1 MRCLKWHSEKGFV
14 IVALLAAM
22 IGYPLDAGS
31 APLGY
36 FPPSWYSNSR
46 GTASLWNSDKTKPAQ
61 TLSEQQSQLI
71 KTTLKELS
79 KAGISK
85 SKQSGCIKTISDA
98 VSSSGKH
105 HAQPASGDEAA
116 QLENA
121 ATCCAQSGRED
132 LAEDIS
138 HCSMK
143 IFGSG
148 NTAHIGAAH
157 TLDNLAG
164 LSFKKGSCD
173 EAIGF
178 LNQALDIEKHYSFKG
193 PSDTGL
199 LLNHLAQCYA
209 RAGKY
214 DESEKIMNRAI
225 LTDREKMGENSL
237 AVAED
242 HYNLGVTNFLRGDK
256 AKAEQCVKTALEML
270 SKISQNTTEQKDA
283 WSKFYSTIQK
293 ESKEK

>member
-1 MRCLKWHSEKGFV
+1 MRCEKRLPKKWFF
-14 IVALLAAM
+14 IIALLTVM
-22 IGYPLDAGS
+22 ISCPLSAS
-31 APLGY
+31 CAPLGY

-46 GTASLWNSDKTKPAQ
+46 GSGGFWNSDKIKPAQ

-105 HAQPASGDEAA
+105 NARPASKDETA

-121 ATCCAQSGRED
+121 AICCAQSGRED
-132 LAEDIS
+132 LAEEIS

-143 IFGSG
+143 IFAKG
-148 NTAHIGAAH
+148 NTANTGTAH

-164 LSFKKGSCD
+164 LAFKKGSCD

-178 LNQALDIEKHYSFKG
+178 LNQALEIENKYSFNG

-242 HYNLGVTNFLRGDK
+242 HYNLGVTFYLKGDK
-256 AKAEQCVKTALEML
+256 VKAEQCVKTALEIL
-270 SKISQNTTEQKDA
+270 PKISQNTTDQKDA
-283 WSKFYSTIQK
+283 WTKFYSSIQK
-293 ESKEK
+293 EPK